1 MGKCGHLVISILV
14 RGHFWSFLKP
24 VMIYGASNT
33 NISREAEED
42 TLNLI
47 EIIEEPSVVNLND
60 KPLEQTAKALTRY
73 RFPIEDTRWLVSS
86 ELPAL
91 LQQNSTASH

>member
-1 MGKCGHLVISILV
+1 ML
-14 RGHFWSFLKP
+14 
-24 VMIYGASNT
+24 IYGASNT

-42 TLNLI
+42 TFNLT

-60 KPLEQTAKALTRY
+60 KPLEQPAKALTRY
-73 RFPIEDTRWLVSS
+73 LFPIQDTRWLVSS

-91 LQQNSTASH
+91 LQQNSKVSQ